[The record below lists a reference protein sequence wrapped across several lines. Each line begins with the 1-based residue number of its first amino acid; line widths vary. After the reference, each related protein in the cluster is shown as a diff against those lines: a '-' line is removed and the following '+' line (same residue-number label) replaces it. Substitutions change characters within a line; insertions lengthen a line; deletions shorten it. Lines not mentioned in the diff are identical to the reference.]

1 MMRRQQ
7 KIILI
12 IATGLVAVL
21 FGFLV
26 SILSVK
32 SQKTPEQAPARQ
44 IELDG
49 RFSLVDETGQSVTQD
64 SYGDRY
70 RLVYFGFSFCPDVC
84 PMQLDVIANALDI
97 IARDNMLPPD
107 YLSKSLVP
115 LFISLDPQ
123 RDSPTELATY
133 TDNFHP
139 ALIGLTGT
147 AEQVKAAAAA
157 YKVFYQSVDD
167 PESTAGYTVDH
178 SSIVYLMGPDNRY
191 RQHFTYRAGPQDMAT
206 AITDIIAGEA
216 R

>member
-12 IATGLVAVL
+12 ISTGLVAVL
-21 FGFLV
+21 LGFLV
-26 SILSVK
+26 SALSVK
-32 SQKTPEQAPARQ
+32 SQKKSEQMPTRQ

-49 RFSLVDETGQSVTQD
+49 RFSLIDETGQAVTQD

-97 IARDNMLPPD
+97 ISRENMLPQD
-107 YLSKSLVP
+107 YLTDSLVP

-123 RDSPTELATY
+123 RDRPADLATY

-147 AEQVKAAAAA
+147 AEQVKTAAAA
-157 YKVFYQSVDD
+157 YKVFFQSVDD

-178 SSIVYLMGPDNRY
+178 SSIVFLMGPDNRY
-191 RQHFTYRAGPQDMAT
+191 RRHFTYRAGPEDMAT
-206 AITDIIAGEA
+206 AIAGVIGGEA